1 MSEAVYFL
9 YLVLGYV
16 EVYKYSS
23 LKVARKFVTFYF
35 WIKTVR
41 YFELDTTHVDLN
53 LCKYYWSKPEIYSDV
68 PGKRNEEYYECCP
81 APYLDITFKIM
92 IRRRTLYYF
101 FNLIIPCVLIASMAV
116 LGRVQSSQWISRN
129 SFQSIQNLK
138 KFHPL
143 FGRVWHNSK

>member
-1 MSEAVYFL
+1 MDIFNSTRHILISTWVMGVFSKKKFL
-9 YLVLGYV
+9 SFLVIWGARIP
-16 EVYKYSS
+16 KTPQIGKIS
-23 LKVARKFVTFYF
+23 KVC
-35 WIKTVR
+35 
-41 YFELDTTHVDLN
+41 L
-53 LCKYYWSKPEIYSDV
+53 YSDV
-68 PGKRNEEYYECCP
+68 PGKRNEITYPCCP
-81 APYLDITFKIM
+81 EPYLDITFKIM

-129 SFQSIQNLK
+129 SFQSIQNLQ